1 MKSRSMEMLV
11 GLFFCLGVGAI
22 FILTFRVASLASV
35 GPGKAYHVSATFE
48 NIGGLKRGAA
58 VTIAGVRIGRVRMIT
73 VDPSSFEAKVT
84 LELNNQYDNIP
95 ADSNAKILTAGLLG
109 EQYIGLEPGGDDKS
123 LKDGD
128 TIKFTQSAFVLEN
141 IIGQVLVSMT
151 NKKGSDTSNA
161 PPAPDQGGTSPPA
174 QTPAPLSPAP
184 QAPAPKK

>member
-35 GPGKAYHVSATFE
+35 GPGKAYHLTATFE

-58 VTIAGVRIGRVRMIT
+58 VTMAGVRIGRVRNIT
-73 VDPSSFEAKVT
+73 IDRSNFEAKVT
-84 LELNNQYDNIP
+84 LEMNNQYDNIP

-109 EQYIGLEPGGDDKS
+109 EQYIGLEPGGDEAS

-151 NKKGSDTSNA
+151 NKGGKKDDTAA
-161 PPAPDQGGTSPPA
+161 PPPA
-174 QTPAPLSPAP
+174 ETPAPAP
-184 QAPAPKK
+184 QK

>member
-1 MKSRSMEMLV
+1 MEMLV

-22 FILTFRVASLASV
+22 FILTFRVASLSSV
-35 GPGKAYHVSATFE
+35 GPGKAYHVTATFE

-58 VTIAGVRIGRVRMIT
+58 VTIAGVRIGRVRNIT

-84 LELNNQYDNIP
+84 LELSNQYDNIP
-95 ADSNAKILTAGLLG
+95 VDSNAKILTAGLLG
-109 EQYIGLEPGGDDKS
+109 EQYIGLEPGGDEKS

-151 NKKGSDTSNA
+151 NKGGKKDDNA
-161 PPAPDQGGTSPPA
+161 APAPAQAPA
-174 QTPAPLSPAP
+174 QTPTPAP
-184 QAPAPKK
+184 QK

>member
-1 MKSRSMEMLV
+1 MQSKSLEILV

-22 FILTFRVASLASV
+22 FILTFRVASLSSV

-58 VTIAGVRIGRVRMIT
+58 VTVAGVRVGRVRAIT
-73 VDPSSFEAKVT
+73 VDRDNFEAKVT
-84 LELNNQYDNIP
+84 LELANEYDNIP
-95 ADSNAKILTAGLLG
+95 KDSNAKILTAGLLG
-109 EQYIGLEPGGDDKS
+109 EQYIGLEPGGDEQS

-151 NKKGSDTSNA
+151 NKDKKGGDGKTQGISA
-161 PPAPDQGGTSPPA
+161 PAPQDAQGN
-174 QTPAPLSPAP
+174 SPAP
-184 QAPAPKK
+184 KNKE